1 MTDTSALGQLARS
14 FAMISLIAIGGIN
27 AILPAIRHE
36 VVDVLNWM
44 DDATFMQ
51 LFAVTQITPG
61 PNVVI
66 VSLVGW
72 QVAGF
77 LGLLVATIAMLLPAC
92 LLAYAVG
99 RLANNLAGTPG
110 FKLAQNALVPVA
122 IGLIIAGGLDLA
134 QAAYQ
139 GWFTPILIIGSTCF
153 ILFTTANPV
162 WALVASALLALGAHY
177 SGIFT
182 VVS

>member
-77 LGLLVATIAMLLPAC
+77 WGLLVATIAMLLPAC

-110 FKLAQNALVPVA
+110 SNLHKTH
-122 IGLIIAGGLDLA
+122 
-134 QAAYQ
+134 
-139 GWFTPILIIGSTCF
+139 WFRSRS
-153 ILFTTANPV
+153 V
-162 WALVASALLALGAHY
+162 
-177 SGIFT
+177 
-182 VVS
+182 

>member
-1 MTDTSALGQLARS
+1 MTDTSVLGQLARS

-36 VVDVLNWM
+36 VVDVFRWM

-77 LGLLVATIAMLLPAC
+77 WGLLVATLAMLLPAC
-92 LLAYAVG
+92 LLAFVVG
-99 RLANNLAGTPG
+99 RLTNKLAGTPG
-110 FKLAQNALVPVA
+110 FKLAQDALVPVA
-122 IGLIIAGGLDLA
+122 IGLILAGGLDLA
-134 QAAYQ
+134 GAAYQ
-139 GWFTPILIIGSTCF
+139 GWFTPLLILGSVAF
-153 ILFTTANPV
+153 ILLSKANPV
-162 WALVASALLALGAHY
+162 WALITSALLALAAHY
-177 SGIFT
+177 SGLFT
-182 VVS
+182 IVA

>member
-1 MTDTSALGQLARS
+1 MNEPSVLGQLARS

-27 AILPAIRHE
+27 AVLPALRE
-36 VVDVLNWM
+36 VVVDSMRWM

-77 LGLLVATIAMLLPAC
+77 AGLLVATLAMLLPA
-92 LLAYAVG
+92 
-99 RLANNLAGTPG
+99 TPG
-110 FKLAQNALVPVA
+110 
-122 IGLIIAGGLDLA
+122 
-134 QAAYQ
+134 
-139 GWFTPILIIGSTCF
+139 
-153 ILFTTANPV
+153 
-162 WALVASALLALGAHY
+162 ASEG
-177 SGIFT
+177 
-182 VVS
+182 